1 MEFTSSEFLGRYLTI
16 LDSLYNEEVDKKE
29 TELTVLND
37 TLTIIHE
44 WLEQTD
50 QYFEFKKYVQRE
62 YINAVNQNNPDKIR
76 KYTNVMNYEHIE
88 HTTNFLE

>member
-29 TELTVLND
+29 NELTALKD

-62 YINAVNQNNPDKIR
+62 YVTAVNQNNPDKIR
-76 KYTNVMNYEHIE
+76 IYTNVMNYEHID
-88 HTTNFLE
+88 HTGNFLE